1 MNTQS
6 QNTQTQG
13 QTQIPV
19 RKLIRKVVKGKI
31 LEIRDMGSGE
41 YLVWTK
47 YIIDGDDDAEI
58 WDIYYR
64 IKIHGNKVE
73 VLDEDW
79 E

>member
-1 MNTQS
+1 VKSHTVIQM
-6 QNTQTQG
+6 
-13 QTQIPV
+13 TQIQIPI
-19 RKLIRKVVKGKI
+19 RRLIRKAVKGKI
-31 LEIRDMGSGE
+31 LEIRDMGNGE

-64 IKIHGNKVE
+64 IKIYGNKVE

>member
-1 MNTQS
+1 MKSHTVIQM
-6 QNTQTQG
+6 
-13 QTQIPV
+13 TQIQIPI
-19 RKLIRKVVKGKI
+19 RRLIRKAVKGKI
-31 LEIRDMGSGE
+31 LEIRDMGNGE

-64 IKIHGNKVE
+64 IKIYGNKVE

>member
-1 MNTQS
+1 MKSHTVILM
-6 QNTQTQG
+6 
-13 QTQIPV
+13 TQIQIPI
-19 RKLIRKVVKGKI
+19 RRLIRKAVKGKI
-31 LEIRDMGSGE
+31 LEIRDMGNGE

-64 IKIHGNKVE
+64 IKIYGNKVE

>member
-1 MNTQS
+1 M
-6 QNTQTQG
+6 
-13 QTQIPV
+13 TQIQIPI
-19 RKLIRKVVKGKI
+19 RRLIRKAVKGKI
-31 LEIRDMGSGE
+31 LEIRDMGNGE

-64 IKIHGNKVE
+64 IKIYDNKVE

>member
-1 MNTQS
+1 MNTH
-6 QNTQTQG
+6 
-13 QTQIPV
+13 PV
-19 RKLIRKVVKGKI
+19 RRLIRKVVKGKI
-31 LEIRDMGSGE
+31 LEIRDMGNGE

-47 YIIDGDDDAEI
+47 YIIDGDDDTEI

-64 IKIHGNKVE
+64 IKVYGNKVE